1 VWMYDGWK
9 KGGAHTKEWMNKTQK
24 FIDHAFSLSNNRG
37 VKCPCSKYRNVVC
50 EDKRTLTLHLCKIG
64 FMPGYEVWT
73 HHGESVHQT
82 VSVAEENDRTCNDRT
97 NGMIDVIRAELERNP
112 EDPSTPKDQKFFNIL
127 RASQESLHEQ
137 LCSQSVTDRLVS
149 CYHFLIFYTI
159 FLSNLHYWCF
169 L

>member
-1 VWMYDGWK
+1 LEERGSSHEGVDEQDSKIYRPCIL
-9 KGGAHTKEWMNKTQK
+9 
-24 FIDHAFSLSNNRG
+24 FIKQSWRE
-37 VKCPCSKYRNVVC
+37 VPMQKYRNVVC
-50 EDKRTLTLHLCKIG
+50 EDKRTLTLHLCKVG

-97 NGMIDVIRAELERNP
+97 NGMIDVIRPELERNP
-112 EDPSTPKDQKFFNIL
+112 EDPSTQKDQKFFDIL